1 MGANHSSL
9 TTSVSSKSYNSD
21 WLRIQNENSAHAEKI
36 GPGQRSRFLV
46 LTKRSAASGDENGT
60 ALRCTLILPFFPH
73 IDKERRVYEEND
85 YDADD
90 EGSDDGDGQCTKG
103 TGV

>member
-1 MGANHSSL
+1 M
-9 TTSVSSKSYNSD
+9 
-21 WLRIQNENSAHAEKI
+21 
-36 GPGQRSRFLV
+36 

-60 ALRCTLILPFFPH
+60 ALHGMAAVTLRCTLILHFFPH